1 MQICFGLIVENPANL
16 FPVFF
21 GWVVFVLVCCVLCR
35 NNAGSK
41 MNGCCEKEPRAMNMT
56 TDEETDDGDTGQIK

>member
-21 GWVVFVLVCCVLCR
+21 EWVVLLCCVGVLCR
-35 NNAGSK
+35 NNVGSK
-41 MNGCCEKEPRAMNMT
+41 MNGCCEKEPRAM
-56 TDEETDDGDTGQIK
+56 EETDDVIRTGQTK